1 MERLF
6 CLVKPMS
13 DKRQIILETALT
25 LFRAHGYHAVGID
38 RVIAESA
45 VAKMTMYKYFPSK
58 NALIEAVLSERDKR
72 FRASLVEFVNRFN
85 DAGNKIRAI
94 FLWHHRWFKESTFNG
109 CMFINAVAE
118 YPELNNS
125 IRQES
130 VKHKKLIQDFIES
143 TISPILPKDISN
155 RLAAQFAQ
163 LLDGATIA
171 VQIAGDGMAAFVAW
185 RTAVSLLKL
194 EGIEIDLGSPFRSK

>member
-1 MERLF
+1 
-6 CLVKPMS
+6 MS

-38 RVIAESA
+38 RVIAESS

-58 NALIEAVLSERDKR
+58 NALIEAVLSERDKG
-72 FRASLVEFVNRFN
+72 FRASLVEFVNRSS
-85 DAGNKIRAI
+85 DPSNKIRAI

-130 VKHKKLIQDFIES
+130 IKHKELIQNFIES
-143 TISPILPKDISN
+143 TISPILPQNIAH
-155 RLAAQFAQ
+155 RLSAQFAQ
-163 LLDGATIA
+163 LLDGATIS

-185 RTAVSLLKL
+185 QTAVSLLKL
-194 EGIEIDLGSPFRSK
+194 EGIAIDLGSPFRSK

>member
-1 MERLF
+1 
-6 CLVKPMS
+6 MS

-38 RVIAESA
+38 RVIAESS

-58 NALIEAVLSERDKR
+58 NTLIEAVLSERDKH
-72 FRASLVEFVNRFN
+72 FRESLVGFVSRSSDPSNQ
-85 DAGNKIRAI
+85 IRAI
-94 FLWHHRWFKESTFNG
+94 FLWHHRWYRESTFNG

-130 VKHKKLIQDFIES
+130 MKHKELIQKFIES
-143 TISPILPKDISN
+143 TIAPILPKDTSQ

-171 VQIAGDGMAAFVAW
+171 VQIAGDSMAAFVAW

-194 EGIEIDLGSPFRSK
+194 EGIAIDLGSPFRSK

>member
-1 MERLF
+1 MN
-6 CLVKPMS
+6 

-38 RVIAESA
+38 RVIAESS

-72 FRASLVEFVNRFN
+72 FRESLVEFVNRSS
-85 DAGNKIRAI
+85 DSSNKIRAI
-94 FLWHHRWFKESTFNG
+94 FLWHHRWFRESTFNG

-130 VKHKKLIQDFIES
+130 IKHKELIQVFIES
-143 TISPILPKDISN
+143 TISPMLPKDISH
-155 RLAAQFAQ
+155 RLAAQFSQ

-171 VQIAGDGMAAFVAW
+171 VQIAGDSMAAFVAW
-185 RTAVSLLKL
+185 RSAVSLLKL
-194 EGIEIDLGSPFRSK
+194 EGITIDIGTPFRSK